1 MHCKCLD
8 TRYAKRTSSDRLGH
22 DLNNPYMQ
30 DNDLKHMTMATS
42 AIRNNNKKKIYKC
55 YSYTQFWYFMNSIQG
70 SLKFFGQFKVTSQR
84 LAWNLYRPHSI
95 MSALF

>member
-1 MHCKCLD
+1 MRCKCLD

-42 AIRNNNKKKIYKC
+42 AIRNNNKKKK
-55 YSYTQFWYFMNSIQG
+55 SI
-70 SLKFFGQFKVTSQR
+70 SAIAIRNFGIS
-84 LAWNLYRPHSI
+84 
-95 MSALF
+95 

>member
-42 AIRNNNKKKIYKC
+42 AIRNNNKKK
-55 YSYTQFWYFMNSIQG
+55 
-70 SLKFFGQFKVTSQR
+70 
-84 LAWNLYRPHSI
+84 NL
-95 MSALF
+95 